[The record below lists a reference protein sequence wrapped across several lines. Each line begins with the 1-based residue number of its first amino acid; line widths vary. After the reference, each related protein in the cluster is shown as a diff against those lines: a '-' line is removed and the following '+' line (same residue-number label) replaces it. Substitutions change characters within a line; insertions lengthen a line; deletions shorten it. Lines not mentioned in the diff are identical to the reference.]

1 MKKIFT
7 LKASEDALVQHL
19 FKSYA
24 KVPFTYK
31 DITGDTIEENVELR
45 VQKGYEFGLD
55 VYINNVNFSDKIKIE
70 RYMDINVYV
79 LLNIILELQDRK
91 RDTDFEFL
99 AICQKIIQY
108 IENDDII
115 EINFDEDGNILF

>member
-24 KVPFTYK
+24 KVPFIYK